1 MTVLADTMTRHRS
14 NGKVADPS
22 SVGSNNRAEGQT
34 MRILF
39 VADTLGSGGKERQ
52 LIELLKG
59 LDTRPEIAYSLCVLS
74 STIDYTDAH
83 DLKGSI
89 HIVER
94 KFRYDP
100 TVFFRLYRIAREFK
114 ADIIQSWELMCSIY
128 SLPVAKLLGIR
139 FLNAIRNAPDRLRVF
154 EKVWVRSKLTFPFSD
169 GIIANSQAGL
179 RSYGI
184 KGDRGVCIHNGF
196 DPGRIGTL
204 QDGES
209 VRKRFDIRTPKVVGM
224 VAKFHPKKDNETFI
238 RAAVQ
243 VCRSRKDV
251 TFLAIGTGKTI
262 DRCKELVPDECKD
275 RVRFL
280 GRQLNVES
288 LIGIFDVGVL
298 ATFTEG
304 ISNSVMEYMALS
316 KPAVV
321 TDGGGTKELVI
332 DRVTGFL
339 VPRSDPDALAERI
352 QYLLDNPG
360 EASRMGQQ
368 GRERLETHFNLER
381 MTREFVDTYARQYA
395 MAGRR
400 GR

>member
-1 MTVLADTMTRHRS
+1 MTGLADTMTGHRS
-14 NGKVADPS
+14 NGKVAGPS
-22 SVGSNNRAEGQT
+22 SAGSINRGEGQT

-59 LDTRPEIAYSLCVLS
+59 LDTQPGITYSLCVLS

-83 DLKGSI
+83 DLKGAI

-169 GIIANSQAGL
+169 GIVANSQAGL
-179 RSYGI
+179 QSYGI
-184 KGDRGVCIHNGF
+184 KGDRGTCIHNGF
-196 DPGRIGTL
+196 DLGRLGTL

-238 RAAVQ
+238 RAALQ

-251 TFLAIGTGKTI
+251 TFLAIGTGKTV
-262 DRCKELVPDECKD
+262 DDCKELVTDECKD
-275 RVRFL
+275 RIRFL

-316 KPAVV
+316 KPVVV
-321 TDGGGTKELVI
+321 TDGGGTRELVI

-360 EASRMGQQ
+360 EASHMGQQ
-368 GRERLETHFNLER
+368 GRKRLETHFNLER
-381 MTREFVDTYARQYA
+381 MTREFVDTYARHYA